1 MNSPTSRRCEHCQH
15 SEWRDKESMN
25 CRVNFTMHLDMITRN
40 MIVQRF
46 DSCEKF
52 VREPGAVD
60 E

>member
-1 MNSPTSRRCEHCQH
+1 MNNSTSRRCEHCQH
-15 SEWRDKESMN
+15 STYRDGESMN
-25 CRVNFTMHLDMITRN
+25 CTITFVGEALLKRV

-52 VREPGAVD
+52 VREPGADD

>member
-1 MNSPTSRRCEHCQH
+1 MSNTERCEFCRH
-15 SEWRDKESMN
+15 SERRDKESMKCN
-25 CRVNFTMHLDMITRN
+25 LTFINGSKFKRV

-52 VREPGAVD
+52 VREPGADD